1 MLAMFAKTLSPLITN
16 ELDKDYNKKIVSFY
30 KEDVREV
37 YKKIR

>member
-1 MLAMFAKTLSPLITN
+1 MFAKTPSPLITN
-16 ELDKDYNKKIVSFY
+16 ELNYRKTDYNKKIVSFY